1 MKERT
6 KMGKKIHIE
15 LTEKAEKEL
24 ELLKQSLGATST
36 SEVIRVSLALTQFL
50 QKERIDGK
58 DIIVRDNEEKTDTKI
73 MW

>member
-1 MKERT
+1 
-6 KMGKKIHIE
+6 MGKKIHIE